1 MKDEIVIVDGLR
13 SPIAKANGVLNN
25 LSVDDLGAI
34 VAKELVLKTQIP
46 YELFDEVII
55 GNVAQPADKANV
67 ARVMAVKA
75 GFPQSIP
82 AYTVHRNCASGMQ
95 AISSAIEKIKSDQG
109 SLYLVGGVES
119 MSNIPLLFRDSFKDF
134 MTKFTYSKGLKNKLS
149 SLSSFE
155 FKSLK
160 PIIGLLS
167 GLTDPISGKIMGITA
182 ENLANEFK
190 ISRET
195 QDEYAL
201 ESHQKAQKAQ
211 ENGVLDDEIHPIISK
226 DSSFFTDDG
235 IRYNQTKE
243 ALGKLRPIFDRVSGS
258 VTAGN
263 SSQVSDGACML
274 IVTTMSKAKELNL
287 EPLGIIKDYAYAG
300 LEASRMGLGPIYAT
314 KKLFDKTGTKLSD
327 IDIVELNEAFSAQVL
342 ANLEAFKS
350 DEFCQKTFKCNALG
364 EIDRDILNVNGGAI
378 ALGHPVGMSGARV
391 VLTALKQLKRENKKR
406 ALATLCVGG
415 GQGASFLLEAYNE
428 KL

>member
-25 LSVDDLGAI
+25 LSADNLGAMI
-34 VAKELVLKTQIP
+34 AKELVLKSQIP

-55 GNVAQPADKANV
+55 GNVAQPVDAANV
-67 ARVMAVKA
+67 ARIIAVKA
-75 GFPQSIP
+75 GLPQSIP

-95 AISSAIEKIKSDQG
+95 AISSAIEKIKSNQG

-119 MSNIPLLFRDSFKDF
+119 MSNIPLLFQDKFKDF
-134 MTKFTYSKGLKNKLS
+134 LTQLTYSKNIKEKLAA
-149 SLSSFE
+149 LSTFE

-160 PIIGLLS
+160 PIVGLMS
-167 GLTDPISGKIMGITA
+167 GLTDPIAGKIMGVTA

-190 ISRET
+190 ISRDA

-201 ESHQKAQKAQ
+201 NSHLKAQKAQ
-211 ENGVLDDEIHPIISK
+211 ENNALESELHPIMTK
-226 DSSFFTDDG
+226 DAAFLQDDG

-243 ALGKLRPIFDRVSGS
+243 ALGKLKPIFDRVSGT

-274 IVTTMSKAKELNL
+274 IVTTMSKAKALNL
-287 EPLGIIKDYAYAG
+287 EPLGIIRDYAYAG
-300 LEASRMGLGPIYAT
+300 LEASRMGLGPVYAT
-314 KKLFDKTGTKLSD
+314 KKLFDKTGIKLQD
-327 IDIVELNEAFSAQVL
+327 IDLIELNEAFAAQVI
-342 ANLEAFKS
+342 ANQEAFKS
-350 DEFCQKTFKCNALG
+350 TSFCKTAFNSDAIG
-364 EIDRDILNVNGGAI
+364 EINPDILNINGGAI
-378 ALGHPVGMSGARV
+378 ALGHPVGMSGARI
-391 VLTALKQLKRENKKR
+391 VLTALKQLKKENKKR

-415 GQGASFLLEAYNE
+415 GQGASFLLEA
-428 KL
+428 L

>member
-13 SPIAKANGVLNN
+13 SPIAKANGI
-25 LSVDDLGAI
+25 LSDLSTDNLGAI
-34 VAKELVLKTQIP
+34 IAKELVLKSKIP

-55 GNVAQPADKANV
+55 GNVAQPVDAANV
-67 ARVMAVKA
+67 ARVIAVKA
-75 GFPQSIP
+75 GIPQSTP

-95 AISSAIEKIKSDQG
+95 AISSAIEKIKSNQG

-119 MSNIPLLFRDSFKDF
+119 MSNIPLLFQDKLKEFL
-134 MTKFTYSKGLKNKLS
+134 TQLTYSKNVKEKLAA
-149 SLSSFE
+149 LSKFE
-155 FKSLK
+155 LKSLK
-160 PIIGLLS
+160 PIVGLLS

-182 ENLANEFK
+182 ENLANQFK
-190 ISRET
+190 ISRDA

-201 ESHQKAQKAQ
+201 NSHLKAQKAQ
-211 ENGVLDDEIHPIISK
+211 ENNALESELHPIMTK
-226 DSSFFTDDG
+226 DAAFLQDDG

-243 ALGKLRPIFDRVSGS
+243 ALGKLRPIFDRVSGT

-287 EPLGIIKDYAYAG
+287 EPLGIVRDYAYAG

-327 IDIVELNEAFSAQVL
+327 IDLIELNEAFAAQVI
-342 ANLEAFKS
+342 ANQEAFKS
-350 DEFCQKTFKCNALG
+350 TKFCKNTFNSKSLG
-364 EIDRDILNVNGGAI
+364 EINPEILNINGGAI
-378 ALGHPVGMSGARV
+378 ALGHPVGMSGARI
-391 VLTALKQLKRENKKR
+391 VLTALKQLKKENKKR
-406 ALATLCVGG
+406 AIATLCVGG
-415 GQGASFLLEAYNE
+415 GQGASFLLEA
-428 KL
+428 L